1 VPANNDKKK
10 VDSHVL
16 ETANRLR
23 LIQVDFAD
31 ESEQTRAAYLCEEI
45 EKALKSVL
53 PDERNEFLERL
64 LEKFPAGSFIT
75 QAISTETTVESPPA
89 VDESELKNVEFLV
102 RNLLEIAPALSDDQK
117 KFVDKS
123 LQEAG
128 LRHEAGQDN
137 SIELDPRLK
146 QKFKVGDES
155 DISAEN
161 VAELSAILI
170 DFVLKLEPLVWNTWR
185 QLSPRSAVRP
195 QSALTE
201 KIGQF
206 LSSGA
211 EVSVN
216 QVDDDL
222 KMLQRLIAAITSAVS
237 RAGGQFAKRHLARFS
252 PLEIEALVK
261 MEPGSV
267 FVSHDVKCWKKY
279 KELAETL
286 NEDSIEMEIRKAIVD
301 YVESLTKGMGQ

>member
-1 VPANNDKKK
+1 MPTNDKKK
-10 VDSHVL
+10 MESYIL

-31 ESEQTRAAYLCEEI
+31 ESEQTRTAYLCEEI

-53 PDERNEFLERL
+53 PDERNEFLGRL

-89 VDESELKNVEFLV
+89 IDESELKNVDFLV
-102 RNLLEIAPALSDDQK
+102 RSLLEIAPTLSDDQK
-117 KFVDKS
+117 DFVDKS

-128 LRHEAGQDN
+128 LRPKARQEN
-137 SIELDPRLK
+137 SIELDQKLK
-146 QKFKVGDES
+146 QKLKVGDDCS
-155 DISAEN
+155 ISAEKM
-161 VAELSAILI
+161 AELSAILV
-170 DFVLKLEPLVWNTWR
+170 DFVLKLESLVWNTWR

-195 QSALTE
+195 QGDLTT

-206 LSSGA
+206 LSNDA
-211 EVSVN
+211 EISVN

-222 KMLQRLIAAITSAVS
+222 KVLQRFTAAMTSAVS
-237 RAGGQFAKRHLARFS
+237 RVGGQFAKRHLAKFS

-279 KELAETL
+279 KELAEML

>member
-1 VPANNDKKK
+1 VPANDKKK
-10 VDSHVL
+10 MESYVL

-31 ESEQTRAAYLCEEI
+31 ESEQTRTAYLCEEI

-53 PDERNEFLERL
+53 PDERNEFLGRL

-102 RNLLEIAPALSDDQK
+102 RSLLEIAPTLSDDQK
-117 KFVDKS
+117 DFVDKS

-128 LRHEAGQDN
+128 LRPKARQDN
-137 SIELDPRLK
+137 SIELDQKLK
-146 QKFKVGDES
+146 QKFKVADECS
-155 DISAEN
+155 ISAEKIS
-161 VAELSAILI
+161 ELNATLI

-195 QSALTE
+195 QGALTK

-206 LSSGA
+206 LSSDA

-222 KMLQRLIAAITSAVS
+222 KVLQRLIAAMTSAVS

>member
-1 VPANNDKKK
+1 MLANDKKK
-10 VDSHVL
+10 MESHVL
-16 ETANRLR
+16 EAANRLR

-31 ESEQTRAAYLCEEI
+31 ESEQTRTAYLSEEI

-53 PDERNEFLERL
+53 PDERNEFLGRL
-64 LEKFPAGSFIT
+64 LEKFPVGSFIT

-102 RNLLEIAPALSDDQK
+102 RSLLEIAPTLSDDQK
-117 KFVDKS
+117 DFVDRS
-123 LQEAG
+123 LREAG
-128 LRHEAGQDN
+128 LRPKARQDN
-137 SIELDPRLK
+137 SIELDQKLK
-146 QKFKVGDES
+146 QKFKVADECS
-155 DISAEN
+155 ISADQIS
-161 VAELSAILI
+161 ELNATLI

-185 QLSPRSAVRP
+185 QLSPRSTVRP
-195 QSALTE
+195 QGALTK

-206 LSSGA
+206 LSSDA

-222 KMLQRLIAAITSAVS
+222 KVLQRLIAAMTSAVS

-301 YVESLTKGMGQ
+301 YVESLTKGMGP

>member
-1 VPANNDKKK
+1 MPTNDKKK
-10 VDSHVL
+10 MESHVI

-31 ESEQTRAAYLCEEI
+31 ESDETRTAYLSEEI
-45 EKALKSVL
+45 EKALNSVL
-53 PDERNEFLERL
+53 PDERNEFLGRL

-75 QAISTETTVESPPA
+75 QIISTETTVENPPT
-89 VDESELKNVEFLV
+89 VDESELKNVDFLV
-102 RNLLEIAPALSDDQK
+102 RSLLEIAPTLSGDQK
-117 KFVDKS
+117 DFIDKS

-128 LRHEAGQDN
+128 LRPKARQDN
-137 SIELDPRLK
+137 SIELGHKLK
-146 QKFKVGDES
+146 QKFMVGDECS
-155 DISAEN
+155 ISAEKI
-161 VAELSAILI
+161 AELSATLI
-170 DFVLKLEPLVWNTWR
+170 DFVLKLESLVWNTWR
-185 QLSPRSAVRP
+185 QLSPRSNVR
-195 QSALTE
+195 QQGALTT

-206 LSSGA
+206 LSGNA
-211 EVSVN
+211 ETSVN

-222 KMLQRLIAAITSAVS
+222 KVLQRLIAAMTSAVS
-237 RAGGQFAKRHLARFS
+237 RVGGQFAKRHLAKFS
-252 PLEIEALVK
+252 PSEIEALVK

>member
-1 VPANNDKKK
+1 MPENDKKK
-10 VDSHVL
+10 MESYIL

-31 ESEQTRAAYLCEEI
+31 ESEQTRTAYLCEEI
-45 EKALKSVL
+45 EKVLNSVL
-53 PDERNEFLERL
+53 PDERNEFLGRL

-75 QAISTETTVESPPA
+75 QVISKETAVEGPPA
-89 VDESELKNVEFLV
+89 VNESELKNVEFLV
-102 RNLLEIAPALSDDQK
+102 RSLQEIAPTLSDEQK
-117 KFVDKS
+117 DFVDKS
-123 LQEAG
+123 LQEVG
-128 LRHEAGQDN
+128 LRPKARQDN
-137 SIELDPRLK
+137 PVELDQQLK
-146 QKFKVGDES
+146 QKFKVADECS
-155 DISAEN
+155 ISAEKM
-161 VAELSAILI
+161 AELSAILV
-170 DFVLKLEPLVWNTWR
+170 DFAIKLESLVWNTWR

-195 QSALTE
+195 HGDLTK

-206 LSSGA
+206 LSSDG
-211 EVSVN
+211 EISVN

-222 KMLQRLIAAITSAVS
+222 KVLQRLTVAITSAVS
-237 RAGGQFAKRHLARFS
+237 RVGGQFAKRHLARFS
-252 PLEIEALVK
+252 PLEIEVLVK

-286 NEDSIEMEIRKAIVD
+286 NEDAIEMEIRKAIVD